1 MSHEYIE
8 YLREH
13 YRING
18 IGRKQFVDKTGNAC
32 SHCDDLTNGE
42 LLKGADTYIGSKYG
56 SPFKI
61 VVVCLDPG
69 KDSKS
74 FDERRIQIEGSTP
87 DNPHMR
93 GTQNTLEALLVNEEI
108 EKEQL
113 FSHYAMVNS
122 CKCFPNDGT
131 MNKAPDKFFE
141 NCRVFINEEIRL
153 LEPDIIITQ
162 GNQAINAVAAY
173 MPKRKKKTFYHNIA
187 NEMMEKYPGYFPTS
201 YFDYLIE
208 KYFRYVEIDNCLVPT
223 ICPPHPS
230 DRYGKWAIFQEAYLN
245 VSMELA
251 RRAIKKI
258 KE

>member
-1 MSHEYIE
+1 MCV
-8 YLREH
+8 L
-13 YRING
+13 
-18 IGRKQFVDKTGNAC
+18 
-32 SHCDDLTNGE
+32 CDGVTDSE
-42 LLKGADTYIGSKYG
+42 LLKGADSYIGSKYG
-56 SPFKI
+56 SPFNI

-74 FDERRIQIEGSTP
+74 FEERRIQNEGSSP

-93 GTQNTLEALLVNEEI
+93 GTQKTLGALLANEEI
-108 EKEQL
+108 GEEEL

-131 MNKAPDKFFE
+131 MNRAPDDFFV
-141 NCRVFINEEIRL
+141 NCRKFINEEIRL
-153 LEPDIIITQ
+153 LKPDILITQ

-187 NEMMEKYPGYFPTS
+187 NEMMEKYPGYFPKS